1 MSLCI
6 HEIGGHKGIV
16 NSLPKDMINFS
27 LNKGNIWLFLGLAFY
42 SLLPA
47 SSGVYMQRYLMCR
60 NSMQL
65 TYSINA
71 VAIISLFFIDIVC
84 LIGLIL
90 KIKEPDID
98 SHIVFIYFI
107 ANHVAFGF
115 KGLIVSGLL
124 AVIMSTADS
133 WLNNTS
139 VLFTHDIIRKIV
151 HLTERQALLIARI
164 FTFIIGILAICI
176 AY

>member
-1 MSLCI
+1 MRLADI
-6 HEIGGHKGIV
+6 KGIV

-27 LNKGNIWLFLGLAFY
+27 LNKDNIWLFLGLAFY

-71 VAIISLFFIDIVC
+71 VAIISLFFIDIIC
-84 LIGLIL
+84 LIGFIL

-98 SHIVFIYFI
+98 SHIVFIW
-107 ANHVAFGF
+107 
-115 KGLIVSGLL
+115 LL

-139 VLFTHDIIRKIV
+139 VLFTHDIIRKII